1 MSGCLFNILKII
13 ISIALGFFLVL
24 FFVFGGFD
32 YIQGLLNQDS
42 EVKETSQLSKA
53 MKIADFSH
61 LNKNFEI
68 IKTVD
73 IIGANAVMANHKPT
87 GQKIGFINT
96 GLILNL
102 TKNDIKSNTIE
113 QQLTKIAKSYEN
125 NVIKLDKLAVIKKG
139 SFYSLNQ
146 QIPYVRVAMKVQL
159 PAGLDLSQNTEGIIA
174 VATSPKGQNNILL
187 AINKYGNYNQKITE
201 QFVKEINYNK

>member
-1 MSGCLFNILKII
+1 MGGCLFNIFKLI
-13 ISIALGFFLVL
+13 ISVALGFFLVL

-32 YIQGLLNQDS
+32 YVQNVLNQS
-42 EVKETSQLSKA
+42 TRTNTISQRSKA
-53 MKIADFSH
+53 MEIADFSR

-73 IIGANAVMANHKPT
+73 IIGANAVMANYKPT

-96 GLILNL
+96 GIIINL
-102 TKNDIKSNTIE
+102 TKEDLKSNTIE

-125 NVIKLDKLAVIKKG
+125 SVIKLDKLAVTKKG
-139 SFYSLNQ
+139 SFNSLNQ
-146 QIPYVRVAMKVQL
+146 QIPYVKVAMKMQL

-187 AINKYGNYNQKITE
+187 SINRYGHYNQQITE
-201 QFVKEINYNK
+201 QFAKQISYNK